1 MRTKNIKNYWVTGI
15 STVILFVLSMVN
27 VIGQS
32 TVMSSSGSGIT
43 AATDETIYT
52 VYVPN
57 SFTPNSDGVNDQFMV
72 YSEQLKRINLKVYDQ
87 QGQEVYNTS
96 EIGQGWDGKH
106 HDREMHQDTYLYRI
120 EAEYVNGYSETLV
133 GPLNLIR

>member
-1 MRTKNIKNYWVTGI
+1 MKHVLTAAVT
-15 STVILFVLSMVN
+15 SILIILIQVN
-27 VIGQS
+27 TSAQS
-32 TVMSSSGSGIT
+32 TVVSHSGAIST
-43 AATDETIYT
+43 ADPTFYT
-52 VYVPN
+52 VYIPN
-57 SFTPNSDGVNDQFMV
+57 SFTPNADGMNDQFMV

-106 HDREMHQDTYLYRI
+106 QNLELHQDTYLYRI